1 VEEETMEPCILAHR
15 HDHIGFIT
23 LNRPDQMNTFT
34 PEFADLLDQ
43 ALWDFERDE
52 DVRVIVIKAAG
63 KHFCTGISLDQF
75 KDKSALDYRRFLYG
89 IDAFYHTLNRL
100 NTPTIASVHGYA
112 LANGA
117 GLSFGCDMTVA
128 TESATFGTTAI
139 NVGLICLG
147 PAAPM
152 TKLIGRKK
160 TMELVLTGDM
170 ISAQEAERLG
180 LINKVVADGQL
191 EEETLKLAQKLVKKS
206 PLALSIGKE
215 GLRRLQDVPYHQ
227 GLESMDDL
235 FAALCATEDA
245 EEGVR
250 AFLEK
255 RQPQWQRR

>member
-1 VEEETMEPCILAHR
+1 MAEEMILTR
-15 HDHIGFIT
+15 SEKHIGRIT
-23 LNRPDQMNTFT
+23 LNRPEALNTFV
-34 PEFADLLDQ
+34 PEFAAHLDA
-43 ALWDFERDE
+43 ALWAMEKDPEI
-52 DVRVIVIKAAG
+52 RVVVIDAAG

-75 KDKSALDYRRFLYG
+75 RDRSHLEYREFLYG
-89 IDAFYHTLNRL
+89 IDAFYHTLAKM
-100 NTPTIASVHGYA
+100 NTPTIASVQGYA

-117 GLSFGCDMTVA
+117 GLSFACDMTVA
-128 TESATFGTTAI
+128 ADNATFGTTAI

-152 TKLIGRKK
+152 ARIIGRKK
-160 TMELVLTGDM
+160 TMEMVLTGDM
-170 ISAQEAERLG
+170 IDAAEAERLG
-180 LINKVVADGQL
+180 LVNKVVPEG
-191 EEETLKLAQKLVKKS
+191 ELAQATLELAEKLVAKS
-206 PLALSIGKE
+206 PLALGIGKE

-255 RQPQWQRR
+255 RQPSWQKR